1 MERRE
6 LPQPSIDEVRRK
18 YGGPAMSDEEFLL
31 RFFAGPEF
39 VDAMKLAPPRKEY
52 LAVRQPLEPLV
63 RLVEELGRRRD
74 FTQVHIQKGNL
85 SVSIKRKA

>member
-1 MERRE
+1 
-6 LPQPSIDEVRRK
+6 
-18 YGGPAMSDEEFLL
+18 MSDEEFLL

-52 LAVRQPLEPLV
+52 LVVRQPLEPLV
-63 RLVEELGRRRD
+63 RLVEELGRKRK
-74 FTQVHIQKGNL
+74 FTQVYIQKGNL